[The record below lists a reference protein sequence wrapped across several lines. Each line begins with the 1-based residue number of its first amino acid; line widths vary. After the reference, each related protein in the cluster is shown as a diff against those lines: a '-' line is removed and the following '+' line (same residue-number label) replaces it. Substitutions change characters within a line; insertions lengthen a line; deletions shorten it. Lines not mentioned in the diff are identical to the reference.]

1 MNMTKKQKDSVVFMK
16 KKTNMLDDILIAY
29 THQRIAEETSKHLE
43 DVVFFS
49 SYSINIS
56 IFRKATQKLK
66 KKLREKNVL
75 ELSLWEEEA
84 KKVITLYNLDIQPND
99 TYLLRGLLKAQ
110 IDINEAMLSH
120 FTSLHKKAHDFDYLE
135 ERALHIHSLLCE

>member
-1 MNMTKKQKDSVVFMK
+1 MNETKKQKGSVVFMK
-16 KKTNMLDDILIAY
+16 KKTNVLDDILMAY
-29 THQRIAEETSKHLE
+29 THQRILEETSKHLE
-43 DVVFFS
+43 DVIFFS

-66 KKLREKNVL
+66 KKLKEKHDI
-75 ELSLWEEEA
+75 ELFLWEEEA
-84 KKVITLYNLDIQPND
+84 KKVIALYNLDIHPND
-99 TYLLRGLLKAQ
+99 AYLLRGLLKAQ
-110 IDINEAMLSH
+110 IAINEAMLSH